1 MCAYEKS
8 FIIVM
13 VINVMTVIDC
23 TMVNHHYHH
32 HRENHGKNENERFGY

>member
-23 TMVNHHYHH
+23 TMVHH
-32 HRENHGKNENERFGY
+32 HREEQG